1 MSSRHEPNWQFPD
14 SQAVGLPEVR
24 ARDWARLWVKCA
36 MVAGVAALI
45 GVSIVLWG
53 TK

>member
-1 MSSRHEPNWQFPD
+1 MSSRHETNWQFPD

-24 ARDWARLWVKCA
+24 ARDWVRFWVRCA
-36 MVAGVAALI
+36 TVTSLAALI